1 MIYAGGLC
9 VCVHSVQCSSS
20 VRATQ
25 MLGTSREGRLCG
37 SLNVL
42 VSLIVSLSFGRTL
55 EYALQ
60 YLSNEVLINKTPHY
74 EKIYKHEKN
83 TQYCSLSA

>member
-1 MIYAGGLC
+1 MPVCC
-9 VCVHSVQCSSS
+9 VYVFVVFNVHL
-20 VRATQ
+20 RTTQ

-42 VSLIVSLSFGRTL
+42 ASLSFGRTL

-60 YLSNEVLINKTPHY
+60 YLSNEVLIKTPHY

>member
-1 MIYAGGLC
+1 MPVCC
-9 VCVHSVQCSSS
+9 VYVFVVFNVHL
-20 VRATQ
+20 RTTQ

-42 VSLIVSLSFGRTL
+42 ASLSFGRTL

-83 TQYCSLSA
+83 TKYCSLSA

>member
-1 MIYAGGLC
+1 MSVGCGYVFI
-9 VCVHSVQCSSS
+9 VFNVHL
-20 VRATQ
+20 RATQ
-25 MLGTSREGRLCG
+25 VLGTSREGRLCG

-42 VSLIVSLSFGRTL
+42 ASLSFGKTL
-55 EYALQ
+55 EYAPQ

-83 TQYCSLSA
+83 MKYCSLSA